1 MHSNTET
8 LLNNFDETAYVFVNL
23 FYTQFCFSIKH
34 VDRLKNENTVQL
46 WVGQYTDSLKQS
58 LESKALEYI
67 SRNRDL
73 PTIDWF
79 QKKLMYMIRLHL
91 QEFLQ
96 RVRYV

>member
-1 MHSNTET
+1 MHNNTET
-8 LLNNFDETAYVFVNL
+8 LLSNFDETAYVSVNS
-23 FYTQFCFSIKH
+23 FYTQFCSSIKH
-34 VDRLKNENTVQL
+34 IDRRKNENTVQL

-58 LESKALEYI
+58 LESKAFEYL